1 MLQVNLEVLPVS
13 VRARVALKGGRTPFL
28 RSAAAPA
35 TQENF
40 LFHDLESVPARS
52 GVAAQVVDNGVIV
65 HTLLTLVSV
74 ASASTRT

>member
-13 VRARVALKGGRTPFL
+13 VRARAALKGERTLIL

-40 LFHDLESVPARS
+40 LFHDLESVPVKSGDVAR
-52 GVAAQVVDNGVIV
+52 VVDNGVIG
-65 HTLLTLVSV
+65 HIQLTLVSV